1 MTAQDT
7 LRLTSEQ
14 YEAWHSDRSYDY
26 DSQFATSGRSLGS
39 MIGEW
44 LDKMMSSFVGNET
57 YWEYRTWIWCTVAVV
72 LLIVIFVFLWYKHPK
87 LFQRDSKA
95 TELEYDVVEDNI
107 YGVDFDSKLQEA
119 VDAGDFSEAVRLRYL
134 QTLRWLSDRK
144 LIDWQPFKTP
154 SQYSAEYR
162 EHGFRSLTILFQRI
176 RYGGFV
182 ADRQIFEEA
191 DRLYSSTV
199 EKGVQHDGDDSN
211 NGISQREGGT
221 E

>member
-26 DSQFATSGRSLGS
+26 DSQFATSGRSISS

-44 LDKMMSSFVGNET
+44 LDKMMSSLVGNET

-72 LLIVIFVFLWYKHPK
+72 LLIVIFVFLWYKHPQ
-87 LFQRDSKA
+87 LFQKDSKA
-95 TELEYDVVEDNI
+95 AGLEYDVVEDNI
-107 YGVDFDSKLQEA
+107 YGVDFESRLQKAIAAE
-119 VDAGDFSEAVRLRYL
+119 DFSGAVRLRYL
-134 QTLRWLSDRK
+134 QTLRWLSDMK

-154 SQYSAEYR
+154 SQYSAEYTYQS
-162 EHGFRSLTILFQRI
+162 FRQLTILFQRV

-199 EKGVQHDGDDSN
+199 EEYIQHDGDDSN
-211 NGISQREGGT
+211 DGISQRKGGM